1 MLRLRTYQLGTLRQ
15 RGGGLYNFNGSA
27 TLTDVIL
34 SGNQASGEGGGVYNL
49 GTLILISDTLSGNST
64 AVYGGG
70 ISNETGALTMTDI
83 TLSANSSLYYGGI
96 FNNLGLST
104 LTNVTLSGDSATL
117 AGGGIFNNSGTPR
130 LTNVTL
136 SGNSAE
142 VGGSISSAAPIS
154 LTNTIVANSPSSGN
168 CSAAL
173 GGAENLSSDNTCG
186 FGAGRDNVDVLLS
199 PLGNYGGPTLT
210 QLPIPGSPAI
220 DYGIDIGCPS
230 TDQRGLPRPAGL
242 RCDVGAVERQAVDAG
257 SVYEPLILR

>member
-34 SGNQASGEGGGVYNL
+34 SGNQASGEGGVYNL
-49 GTLILISDTLSGNST
+49 GTLILISDTLSG
-64 AVYGGG
+64 
-70 ISNETGALTMTDI
+70 
-83 TLSANSSLYYGGI
+83 
-96 FNNLGLST
+96 
-104 LTNVTLSGDSATL
+104 
-117 AGGGIFNNSGTPR
+117 NSGTPR

-142 VGGSISSAAPIS
+142 VIGGISSAAPIS
-154 LTNTIVANSPSSGN
+154 LTNTIVANSPSGGN

-173 GGAENLSSDNTCG
+173 GGIENLSSDNTCG
-186 FGAGRDNVDVLLS
+186 FGAGRDNVDILLA

-210 QLPIPGSPAI
+210 HLPIPGSPAI
-220 DYGIDIGCPS
+220 DYGTDIGCPS

-242 RCDVGAVERQAVDAG
+242 RCDVGAVERQVVDVG
-257 SVYEPLILR
+257 SLYLPLILK

>member
-34 SGNQASGEGGGVYNL
+34 SGNQASGEGGVYNL

-64 AVYGGG
+64 AVYGGD
-70 ISNETGALTMTDI
+70 ISNETGALTMTNV
-83 TLSANSSLYYGGI
+83 TLNGNTSPYYGGI

-104 LTNVTLSGDSATL
+104 LTNATLSGNSATL

-142 VGGSISSAAPIS
+142 VIGGISSAAPIS
-154 LTNTIVANSPSSGN
+154 LTNTIVANSPSGGN

-173 GGAENLSSDNTCG
+173 GGIENLSSDNTCG
-186 FGAGRDNVDVLLS
+186 FGAGRDNVDILLA
-199 PLGNYGGPTLT
+199 PLGNYRGPTLT
-210 QLPIPGSPAI
+210 HLPIPGSPAI
-220 DYGIDIGCPS
+220 DYGTDIGCPS

-242 RCDVGAVERQAVDAG
+242 RCDVGAVERQVVDVG
-257 SVYEPLILR
+257 SLYLPLILK

>member
-49 GTLILISDTLSGNST
+49 GTLILISDTLSGNS
-64 AVYGGG
+64 
-70 ISNETGALTMTDI
+70 
-83 TLSANSSLYYGGI
+83 
-96 FNNLGLST
+96 
-104 LTNVTLSGDSATL
+104 
-117 AGGGIFNNSGTPR
+117 GTPR

-142 VGGSISSAAPIS
+142 VIGGISSAAPIS
-154 LTNTIVANSPSSGN
+154 LTNTIVANSPSGGN

-173 GGAENLSSDNTCG
+173 GGIENLSSDNTCG
-186 FGAGRDNVDVLLS
+186 FGAGRDNVDILLA
-199 PLGNYGGPTLT
+199 PLGNYRGPTLT
-210 QLPIPGSPAI
+210 HLPIPGSPAI
-220 DYGIDIGCPS
+220 DYGTDIGCPS

-242 RCDVGAVERQAVDAG
+242 RCDVGAVERQVVDVG
-257 SVYEPLILR
+257 SLYLPLILK